1 VPAEQVVL
9 AVEALVQALPQDRHQ
24 LMVQQIQ
31 VEAVEVQRA
40 HPKLDPL
47 SQQALVDL
55 ELSSLGTLVTQ
66 LHRQLQDHLLQQ
78 EQRAPFLFKR
88 IQRLCTP
95 SQLMNQLP
103 GQYLEPILHSS
114 QLLQVEF

>member
-9 AVEALVQALPQDRHQ
+9 VAEELVQALPQDQHQ

-31 VEAVEVQRA
+31 AAAVEVQRA

-47 SQQALVDL
+47 SQRAQVDL

-88 IQRLCTP
+88 IQRLCTLL
-95 SQLMNQLP
+95 QLMKQLL
-103 GQYLEPILHSS
+103 GRYLERILLSL
-114 QLLQVEF
+114 QLLQVES

>member
-1 VPAEQVVL
+1 VPVVQVASV
-9 AVEALVQALPQDRHQ
+9 VEELVQALPQNQHQ

-31 VEAVEVQRA
+31 VAAVEVQRA

-66 LHRQLQDHLLQQ
+66 LRRQLQDQLLQQ

-103 GQYLEPILHSS
+103 GQYLEPILHSL
-114 QLLQVEF
+114 QFLQVEF